1 MIPDPNVVDGLLAW
15 RELGDADAPP
25 VLMLHGFPTSSLL
38 WRGFMPALAP
48 PMRVIAPDLFGGGA
62 SAAQDDP
69 SVSGQTEAVR
79 RLLEHLGI
87 GRLAI
92 VAHGHGAAVARELA
106 LTCDVAALVLLDAP
120 DGPVGWP
127 SATYGDD
134 VGLGVVE
141 LLRAGLGHPE
151 RLPVEIVEAYAQ
163 PFVMDPSRFT
173 RAIAALAPAPPAV
186 VSQDDPATLL
196 LWGEDDAFVPVEAAE
211 RQAEPLPGA
220 TLAVLPGCGHF
231 LPEDASET
239 LVPIVLE
246 YLRGRYLGI
255 VHSHEPGPIQV
266 FLGRRPPAEAER
278 MDT

>member
-1 MIPDPNVVDGLLAW
+1 MIPEPNVVDGLAW

-25 VLMLHGFPTSSLL
+25 VLLLHGFPTSSLL

-62 SAAQDDP
+62 SAAQEDP
-69 SVSGQTEAVR
+69 SVSGQTSAVR
-79 RLLEHLGI
+79 HLMEHLDI
-87 GRLAI
+87 GRFAI

-106 LTCDVAALVLLDAP
+106 LTCDVAVLVLLDAP
-120 DGPVGWP
+120 DGPVHWP
-127 SATYGDD
+127 PAVHGDD

-141 LLRAGLGHPE
+141 VLRAGLGHPE
-151 RLPVEIVEAYAQ
+151 RVPVEIVEAYAK
-163 PFVMDPSRFT
+163 PFVSDPERFA
-173 RAIAALAPAPPAV
+173 RAVAALAPAPPSSAMP
-186 VSQDDPATLL
+186 SDPPTLL

-211 RQAEPLPGA
+211 RQAEPVPGA
-220 TLAVLPGCGHF
+220 TLAVLPGCGHL

-255 VHSHEPGPIQV
+255 IHSHEPGPIQV